1 MSEAFAANDTQVSD
15 NTVAKG
21 NKRNALDKK
30 QVEHETHNRVPLS
43 VCQWLV

>member
-21 NKRNALDKK
+21 NERNALDNK
-30 QVEHETHNRVPLS
+30 QVEHKTHNLVPLS
-43 VCQWLV
+43 VFQWLV